1 MQNDMRDRLIELIRQ
16 SHCVDVW
23 DYWNDELKQ
32 PNPIETLADHL
43 ITNGVI
49 VPPCKMVILPCNLG
63 DTAYCINGYEHKY
76 IEKFTVEKIVI
87 SDEGLVLI
95 DTSGCEWLAKVCY
108 FSLESAEKALKEPVP
123 KASAHNSFFYN
134 RFMKTV

>member
-1 MQNDMRDRLIELIRQ
+1 MSNSVSLIDGHI
-16 SHCVDVW
+16 
-23 DYWNDELKQ
+23 DEDSI
-32 PNPIETLADHL
+32 IEKTGKCGS
-43 ITNGVI
+43 IT
-49 VPPCKMVILPCNLG
+49 PPCKMVILPCNLG

-95 DTSGCEWLAKVCY
+95 DTVGCEWLAKVCY